1 MIRHRAGVMIAA
13 TILLTAACGTDTPS
27 LPEFVT
33 TGLLAPG
40 GEQSFVMNTLG
51 TMTFHC
57 TIHPQIVGTL
67 IVEQR

>member
-1 MIRHRAGVMIAA
+1 
-13 TILLTAACGTDTPS
+13 
-27 LPEFVT
+27 VT

-57 TIHPQIVGTL
+57 TIHPQMVGTL